1 MLSTERVMRFLHTF
15 NKSIDY
21 PFYLTHCLYCAGT
34 SAHINVR
41 SPSRRRRLAVGL
53 APLLVFS
60 LYELD
65 VFR

>member
-1 MLSTERVMRFLHTF
+1 MRILHTF

-21 PFYLTHCLYCAGT
+21 PFYLTRCLYCAGA

-41 SPSRRRRLAVGL
+41 SPSRRRRLAVG
-53 APLLVFS
+53 ARPAERVLLTRFRF
-60 LYELD
+60 YELD